1 MLVLNNTAIQPLL
14 SCFEAD
20 DEKFETYYDKA
31 VKLTQINFG
40 NKRKLFNPVYV
51 SDVCLADCP
60 YCGYRGTNVQ
70 FKRRTL
76 NPEETVKEAL
86 FVKQRGVNCILVLA
100 GDYKHS
106 HYVEM
111 LCENIKAIKEEVNP
125 GWLGV
130 EVATLEVDEYAKLKE
145 AGVNSVTVF
154 QETYNRRRYSHL
166 HQVKYKGD
174 FDFRFN
180 AQRRAILAGFE
191 EVGLGVLYG
200 IGFWKDDT
208 IEMVEHAL
216 QLREEF
222 PYVKFRFSFPR
233 LQLSTGQ
240 DTNCRTENVTT
251 SYLLKA
257 IVGVRLTFPQDSLVL
272 TGRETVKFLSKSASV
287 VNILGYAGQTAVG
300 GYTLDSNGFSQFE
313 LDGTDNFDMFKQSLM
328 KNGYEI
334 NK

>member
-14 SCFEAD
+14 SCIEASEDEFEVYNA
-20 DEKFETYYDKA
+20 KA
-31 VKLTQINFG
+31 IKLTRINFG

-51 SDVCLADCP
+51 SDVCFADCP
-60 YCGYRGTNVQ
+60 YCGYRGSNVQ
-70 FKRRTL
+70 FKRRIL
-76 NPEETVKEAL
+76 KPDETVKEAL

-106 HYVEM
+106 KYVEM
-111 LCENIKAIKEEVNP
+111 LCGNIKAIKDEVNP
-125 GWLGV
+125 AWLGV

-145 AGVNSVTVF
+145 AGANSVTVF
-154 QETYNRRRYSHL
+154 QETYNRKRYSQL

-180 AQRRAILAGFE
+180 AQKRAVLAGFE
-191 EVGLGVLYG
+191 EIGLGILYG

-208 IEMVEHAL
+208 IAMAEHAL

-222 PYVKFRFSFPR
+222 PHVKFRFSFPR

-240 DTNCRTENVTT
+240 EANCKTEDVTT
-251 SYLLKA
+251 SDLIKA
-257 IVGVRLTFPQDSLVL
+257 IVGIRLTFPQDSLVF
-272 TGRETVKFLSKSASV
+272 TGRETVEFLCKSASI

-300 GYTLDSNGFSQFE
+300 GYTLDGDGFSQFE
-313 LDGTDNFDMFKQSLM
+313 LDGNDDFSCFFNALI
-328 KNGYEI
+328 KNGYVVGL
-334 NK
+334 